1 MNARINRNVGFTLIE
16 LLVVI
21 TIIAI
26 LAALLFPVFARA
38 RGKARETSCVSNLK
52 QLGISMKMY
61 AQDYDERLPLG
72 VLPEQNVPW
81 PRTWD
86 MQIQPY
92 LKSAQMIMCPDDI
105 TSVPVDIPGV
115 GKHMYRSYSMTGN
128 LSGKPLAQASDTSS
142 SVLLFETFSLG
153 KDAGSW
159 FWGIYSTGYQLGK
172 TSLTVEP
179 PVVAEYPEF
188 PHNGRGNYLF
198 LDTHVKGIKGPNP
211 KFPGYKLDD
220 DDIALCGPKDPLP

>member
-1 MNARINRNVGFTLIE
+1 MNARITRNVGFTLIE

-21 TIIAI
+21 AIIAI
-26 LAALLFPVFARA
+26 LAALLFPIFARA

-52 QLGISMKMY
+52 QLGIAIKVY
-61 AQDYDERLPLG
+61 AQDYDETLPLG
-72 VLPEQNVPW
+72 VLAEVNTPW

-92 LKSAQMIMCPDDI
+92 LKNANVIMCPDDI
-105 TSVPVDIPGV
+105 DSVPVDVPGL
-115 GKHMYRSYSMTGN
+115 GKQMYRSYSMTDN

-142 SVLLFETFSLG
+142 SVLLFETFSMG

-159 FWGIYSTGYQLGK
+159 FWGIYSTGYKLGK
-172 TSLTVEP
+172 ISFTVER

-188 PHNGRGNYLF
+188 PHNEMGNYLF
-198 LDTHVKGIKGPNP
+198 LDTHVRSLKGPNP
-211 KFPGYKLDD
+211 KFPGYNRDNN
-220 DDIALCGPKDPLP
+220 DIALCGTNDPLP